1 MRPWW
6 VPKQLADKIANMGR
20 LKQVKKL
27 NKTLTLTTGQK
38 VKYQLMLAGIEIS

>member
-6 VPKQLADKIANMGR
+6 VPKQLADKVANIGR
-20 LKQVKKL
+20 LKQVKQL

-38 VKYQLMLAGIEIS
+38 GNYQLMLAGIAIS